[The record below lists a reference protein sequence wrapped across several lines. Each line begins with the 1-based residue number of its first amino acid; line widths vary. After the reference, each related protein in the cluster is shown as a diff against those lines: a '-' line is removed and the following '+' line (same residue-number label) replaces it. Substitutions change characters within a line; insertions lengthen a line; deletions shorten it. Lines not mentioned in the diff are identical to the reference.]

1 MFQALMEL
9 DSLGHDIMI
18 DIVEIAP
25 AFTFVTEKGLVP
37 GRSDYKPREFGNAVL
52 FMEGASFSLR
62 LERDRGEVF
71 VDVGNDAAG
80 WHKLEYVIEFLDNS
94 ITQQQLGEP
103 PRSDAMA
110 GLLYAYWDRVISL
123 FNDKKLTQQ
132 LQNFEDSKAS
142 ALLGNIF
149 KK

>member
-9 DSLGHDIMI
+9 DSLGHNIMI

-25 AFTFVTEKGLVP
+25 AFTFVVEKGLVSSS
-37 GRSDYKPREFGNAVL
+37 GDYKSREFGNAVL
-52 FMEGASFSLR
+52 FMEGVPFSLR

-71 VDVGNDAAG
+71 VDVGNDAVG

-103 PRSDAMA
+103 PRPDVMA
-110 GLLYAYWDRVISL
+110 GLLYAYWDKVTSL
-123 FNDKKLTQQ
+123 FNDKNLTQQ
-132 LQNFEDSKAS
+132 LKNFEYSKAS